1 MVNRGAPVDR
11 KADWFAGQLSTSF
24 PMLRAN
30 FRNRLIAGKPA
41 LAFNRHVSPGLAHEI
56 LPVAGCF
63 HGLGK
68 PQELLGVDET
78 LGERDLF
85 RAGDL

>member
-30 FRNRLIAGKPA
+30 FRNLIAA
-41 LAFNRHVSPGLAHEI
+41 SP
-56 LPVAGCF
+56 P
-63 HGLGK
+63 
-68 PQELLGVDET
+68 
-78 LGERDLF
+78 
-85 RAGDL
+85 